1 MVKLGLLNVCL
12 EINMSISWLALALA
26 YLIVLFWI
34 ARWGDTNSHT
44 ARWITSHPLVYSL
57 ALGIYCTA
65 WTFFGAVGQA
75 SKEQW
80 MYLPILLGPVL
91 VYVIGY
97 RFIYKLIYVSKKQ
110 HISTIADFISSRYG
124 KRQVVALMVT
134 IIALLATIP
143 YIALQLKA
151 IGSAFQLVTGQ
162 ENTQLIVIV
171 ATAFLAVFAMYFGTR
186 NTDVT
191 QYRRG
196 LMLAIAFESSVKLL
210 ALILVAF
217 VGYKFWNSTQSGSI
231 IYEFSTQQ
239 AMQSFLTFDFWAQT
253 LMAAAAVICLPRQF
267 HITVI
272 DNLHLKHVHTARW
285 FFPLYLAAIAL
296 TIPLI
301 AAAGKAIFAG
311 QAVEADNYVM
321 GIALHSES
329 VMLQIIVFLGG
340 LSAATAMIIVAT
352 LTLSTMITNDV
363 VLPKLMDRET
373 YSSVNRVKRIKTIR
387 RGIIFIILALAFVY
401 QQQMALQASLA
412 SIGLLAFSL
421 VIQLLPAI
429 VGGLY
434 WEKGHAHGVYAGLLV
449 GILVWLMFLF
459 IPILN
464 GTSTGISS
472 HLMSQGAI
480 YSLLANIIFYIVFSR
495 LSKPRLIDRIQA
507 KVFVTPASFGDQY
520 SDKALFEVTVADLRT
535 LISRF
540 TGEQRCEQLFGLYVK
555 QNKSTISPDA
565 RADEDLL
572 AFCERALGG
581 VVGSSSAKALIDSLV
596 RGKKLD
602 ITDVVNFFD
611 DTAQAMQF
619 NMSAL
624 LTSLE
629 NIDQG
634 ISVVDKHLRLVA
646 WNKRYTDL
654 FSYPEELVTV
664 GAKIEPLIRYNVL
677 RGDCGIGEVETQVQK
692 RLEHLRNGTPHRFT
706 RQRDDGH
713 VIEMVGNP
721 LPGGGFVTSFHDI
734 TGHVEI
740 QQALEET
747 NIDLAARVAKRTE
760 EVHSINAELRL
771 EIEQRNELEKS
782 LIRAR
787 KEAESANESKTRFLS
802 LASHD
807 VLQPLNAA
815 KLYLTA
821 LQESDMDEEMR
832 TILGKLND
840 SVVSSETLISTIL
853 DISRL
858 DQGELKPYIEKVHVP
873 EVLTPIINEMSMKA
887 KAKGLDFKYKIQDC
901 WISADK
907 TYLYRII
914 QNLVSN
920 AVKYTREGKVLLTV
934 RRQKGKVLIQV
945 RDTGIGIPQLQQAAI
960 FSDFYRVE
968 NSEEQGIGLGLGV
981 VKRLSQQLACQIR
994 VDSIEQAG
1002 SCFSI
1007 EFSDVPAPKKSQ
1019 AIQEVTH
1026 SVFNKLKILCV
1037 DDQQENLDAMYT
1049 LLTKWGI
1056 EVSLAKNYK
1065 IALEQAQIMQPH
1077 ILLVDYQLGRG
1088 PDGLE
1093 IIEMIRQQSNIIL
1106 PACLVTAKRGDD
1118 LLELCNDQGVNYLS
1132 KPIKPAKLRTLIQN
1146 MAKFMKNVDIEPK

>member
-1 MVKLGLLNVCL
+1 
-12 EINMSISWLALALA
+12 MSISWLALALA
-26 YLIVLFWI
+26 YLIILFWI
-34 ARWGDTNSHT
+34 ARWGDKNTPT
-44 ARWITSHPLVYSL
+44 ARWLTSHPLIYSL

-75 SKEQW
+75 SQQQW
-80 MYLPILLGPVL
+80 MFLPILLGPVL
-91 VYVIGY
+91 VYLLGY
-97 RFIYKLIYVSKKQ
+97 RFIHKLIHVSKKQ

-124 KRQVVALMVT
+124 KRQIVALLVT

-151 IGSAFQLVTGQ
+151 IGASFQLITEQ
-162 ENTQLIVIV
+162 TDSQLIIV
-171 ATAFLAVFAMYFGTR
+171 GATLFIAVFAMYFGTR

-196 LMLAIAFESSVKLL
+196 LILAISFESCIKLL

-217 VGYKFWNSTQSGSI
+217 VGFQYWNKMQSGDI
-231 IYEFSTQQ
+231 LYEYTHIG
-239 AMQSFLTFDFWAQT
+239 ALNSFITFDFWAQT
-253 LMAAAAVICLPRQF
+253 LMAAAAIICLPRQF
-267 HITVI
+267 HVTVI
-272 DNLHLKHVHTARW
+272 DNLHLEHVKTARW
-285 FFPLYLAAIAL
+285 FFPLYLISIAL
-296 TIPLI
+296 TIPI
-301 AAAGKAIFAG
+301 ISAAGKAIFDG
-311 QAVEADNYVM
+311 QSLEADSYVM
-321 GIALHSES
+321 GIALYSES
-329 VMLQIIVFLGG
+329 LLLQVIVFLGG
-340 LSAATAMIIVAT
+340 LSASTAMIIVAT

-363 VLPKLMDRET
+363 VLPKLMDRDT
-373 YSSVNRVKRIKTIR
+373 YSSVNRVKRIKHIR
-387 RGIIFIILALAFVY
+387 RGVIFLILLLSFAY
-401 QQQMALQASLA
+401 QQQMANQASLA

-421 VIQLLPAI
+421 VVQLLPSI
-429 VGGLY
+429 IGGLY
-434 WEKGHAHGVYAGLLV
+434 WERGHAHGVYAGLMAGFL
-449 GILVWLMFLF
+449 LWLMFLF
-459 IPILN
+459 IPLFN
-464 GTSTGISS
+464 GETVSYSS
-472 HLMSQGAI
+472 HLLSQGAI
-480 YSLLANIIFYIVFSR
+480 YSLVANILFYIGFSL

-507 KVFVTPASFGDQY
+507 KVFVLPASFTDQY
-520 SDKALFEVTVADLRT
+520 TEKAVYEVSVADLKT
-535 LISRF
+535 LITRF
-540 TGEQRCEQLFGLYVK
+540 TGEKRCEQLFKLYAK
-555 QNKSTISPDA
+555 QNDA
-565 RADEDLL
+565 DLNPKTRANEDLL

-634 ISVVDKHLRLVA
+634 ISVIDKDLRLVA

-654 FSYPEELVTV
+654 FNYPEELVTV
-664 GAKIEPLIRYNVL
+664 GAKVEPLIRHNVL
-677 RGDCGIGEVETQVQK
+677 RGDCGTGEIDLQIEK

-740 QQALEET
+740 QQALKET

-771 EIEQRNELEKS
+771 EIERRNELEKS

-787 KEAESANESKTRFLS
+787 QEAEAANASKTRFLA

-832 TILGKLND
+832 NTLTKLND

-858 DQGELKPYIEKVHVP
+858 DQGELKPFIESVNIP
-873 EVLTPIINEMSMKA
+873 EVVTPIVNEMTMKA
-887 KAKGLDFKYKIQDC
+887 KAKGLDFRYKIQDC

-907 TYLYRII
+907 TYFYRII

-920 AVKYTREGKVLLTV
+920 AIKYTPKGKVLLTA
-934 RRQKGKVLIQV
+934 RRSAGKVYIQV
-945 RDTGIGIPQLQQAAI
+945 RDTGIGIPTLQQAAI

-968 NSEEQGIGLGLGV
+968 NSDEQGIGLGLGV
-981 VKRLSQQLACQIR
+981 VKRLSQQLSCQIK
-994 VDSIEQAG
+994 VDSIENKG

-1007 EFSDVPAPKKSQ
+1007 EFMEIPAPEKPLIVKQ
-1019 AIQEVTH
+1019 PAHAI
-1026 SVFNKLKILCV
+1026 FNKLRILCV
-1037 DDQQENLDAMYT
+1037 DDQQENLDAMQT
-1049 LLTKWGI
+1049 LLQKWGI
-1056 EVSLAKNYK
+1056 EIGLAKNHVL
-1065 IALEQAQIMQPH
+1065 ALEESERLKPH
-1077 ILLVDYQLGRG
+1077 IILVDYQLGRG

-1093 IIEMIRQQSNIIL
+1093 IIEMLRQQSNTIL

-1118 LLELCNDQGVNYLS
+1118 LLKLCADQGVNYLA
-1132 KPIKPAKLRTLIQN
+1132 KPIKPAKLRTLIQS
-1146 MAKFMKNVDIEPK
+1146 MAKFIRNVEIEDKS